1 MTDKIPPAT
10 EVISPER
17 LRALRIHCQILR
29 RQNKEQEPY
38 FDAIDVGS
46 LIARIE
52 AQQAEIE
59 RLSQTIYCPKCGSCG
74 ETGCCDADKCVIV
87 GCIYGKENVKAYR
100 DLLDEI
106 DEMRRE
112 RDEYRTKYMDLIHP
126 TKGLQL

>member
-46 LIARIE
+46 LIARIK
-52 AQQAEIE
+52 AQQAEIDE
-59 RLSQTIYCPKCGSCG
+59 L
-74 ETGCCDADKCVIV
+74 
-87 GCIYGKENVKAYR
+87 R
-100 DLLDEI
+100 D
-106 DEMRRE
+106 E
-112 RDEYRTKYMDLIHP
+112 RDEYRTKYMDLIRP
-126 TKGLQL
+126 AKGSRL